1 DIILIH
7 ENRSSLFV
15 FRGNYIISGTIS
27 CVHKNLY
34 NEFYKDSLYGFLFS
48 TRSFFPA
55 SFGSTISGVDIE
67 ISLSIPISDFCF

>member
-1 DIILIH
+1 
-7 ENRSSLFV
+7 SLFV

-27 CVHKNLY
+27 CVHKNPY

-55 SFGSTISGVDIE
+55 SFFVLKLFLRKKKE
-67 ISLSIPISDFCF
+67 QK